1 MKLRMNTIVP
11 KIVKIGEELE
21 VLEKIISEVIQILQY
36 MNFMDKRVKEAK
48 RIFKKVKIQLT
59 LKEK

>member
-11 KIVKIGEELE
+11 KIVKIREELE